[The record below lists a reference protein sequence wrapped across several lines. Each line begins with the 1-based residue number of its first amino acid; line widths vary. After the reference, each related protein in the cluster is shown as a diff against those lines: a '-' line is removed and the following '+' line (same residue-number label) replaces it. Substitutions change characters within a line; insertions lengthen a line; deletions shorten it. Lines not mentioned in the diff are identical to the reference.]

1 MTAALVLP
9 LTLRRVRVPSPVYPV
24 VNSPRHRPGQL
35 VAQVQRDPGAAGS
48 ERVAEGDRAAVD
60 VHLVMPDV
68 QVTHGLDGDDRE
80 RLVDLDQV
88 QVGYRP
94 PGLGWGLPDGRWTAG
109 SAASCPPGDVAVRAD
124 LGERAH
130 PGPFGCLCGH
140 HHDGGG
146 AIGDRAAQ
154 AARGEDCRYSA
165 PKVCLFRHCR
175 G

>member
-1 MTAALVLP
+1 MATIANASLISIRSRSDIVRPALAGACPDGVGRL
-9 LTLRRVRVPSPVYPV
+9 
-24 VNSPRHRPGQL
+24 G
-35 VAQVQRDPGAAGS
+35 VQRVV
-48 ERVAEGDRAAVD
+48 R
-60 VHLVMPDV
+60 
-68 QVTHGLDGDDRE
+68 
-80 RLVDLDQV
+80 
-88 QVGYRP
+88 
-94 PGLGWGLPDGRWTAG
+94 
-109 SAASCPPGDVAVRAD
+109 PGDVAVRAD
-124 LGERAH
+124 LGERTH